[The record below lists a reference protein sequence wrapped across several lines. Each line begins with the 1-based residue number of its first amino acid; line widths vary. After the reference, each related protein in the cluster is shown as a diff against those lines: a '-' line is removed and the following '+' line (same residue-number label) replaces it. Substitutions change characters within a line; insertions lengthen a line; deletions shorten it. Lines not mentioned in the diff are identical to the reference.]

1 MSCVTLLCAKCTES
15 VQHFTEVRFVKDFL
29 YLKDILVSLGSDVLR
44 CSVLVFSKLVRSSD
58 KHFVLLRWIELMG
71 YHILSLNMAL
81 KKIEWNRCSL
91 FGRPKRALM
100 ISWALRISWAEVKV
114 FPDSIFIGG
123 SGEEFAYRFIQVVEF
138 GSLVVACGP
147 TSLLAVARCLL
158 PCRPPASFLRL
169 SMWQRP
175 PPPSP
180 AKLCQVL
187 PWLTLLLHSWLLW
200 ENVLCF

>member
-81 KKIEWNRCSL
+81 KKIE
-91 FGRPKRALM
+91 
-100 ISWALRISWAEVKV
+100 
-114 FPDSIFIGG
+114 
-123 SGEEFAYRFIQVVEF
+123 
-138 GSLVVACGP
+138 
-147 TSLLAVARCLL
+147 
-158 PCRPPASFLRL
+158 
-169 SMWQRP
+169 
-175 PPPSP
+175 
-180 AKLCQVL
+180 
-187 PWLTLLLHSWLLW
+187 
-200 ENVLCF
+200 